1 MTTLFDGRVHVPML
15 RRSARPR
22 RLLRRISDER
32 ATRGDTLRAMHESCP
47 CHHPRVLSFIVPAH
61 DEAPLIGATL
71 DALHAAARNL
81 RLAYEIVVV
90 DDASTDDTAAIAEA
104 AGARVEHVA
113 HRHIA
118 ATRNAGARAARGDR
132 FMFVDADTRVD
143 AAVVG
148 AAMAAMDAGAVGGGS
163 AVRLLGKVAWH
174 ERWFTALLMVAF
186 RITRIA
192 PGCFLYCTRAAFEA
206 VGGFDERYYAAED
219 VAMSRALARHGRTV
233 ILRQPAWTSDRKLRT
248 FGAAAHLRLMLRF
261 ALRGPRILRSRDH
274 LAMWY
279 DKRRHGPQ

>member
-1 MTTLFDGRVHVPML
+1 
-15 RRSARPR
+15 
-22 RLLRRISDER
+22 
-32 ATRGDTLRAMHESCP
+32 MHESCP
-47 CHHPRVLSFIVPAH
+47 CHHRQVLSFIVPAH

-71 DALHAAARNL
+71 DALRTAARSL
-81 RLAYEIVVV
+81 ELDYEIVVV

-104 AGARVEHVA
+104 AGARVVRVD

-118 ATRNAGARAARGDR
+118 AARNAGALAARGDR
-132 FMFVDADTRVD
+132 FVFVDADTRVD

-148 AAMAAMDAGAVGGGS
+148 AAMTAMDAGAVGGGA
-163 AVRLLGKVAWH
+163 AVRLLGDVAWH

-192 PGCFLYCTRAAFEA
+192 PGCFLYCTRAAFDA

-219 VAMSRALARHGRTV
+219 VALSRTLARHGRTV
-233 ILRQPAWTSDRKLRT
+233 ILREPVWTSDRKLRT
-248 FGAAAHLRLMLRF
+248 FGAVEHLRLMLRF
-261 ALRGPRILRSRDH
+261 ALRGRRILRSREH

-279 DKRRHGPQ
+279 DKRRHGPR